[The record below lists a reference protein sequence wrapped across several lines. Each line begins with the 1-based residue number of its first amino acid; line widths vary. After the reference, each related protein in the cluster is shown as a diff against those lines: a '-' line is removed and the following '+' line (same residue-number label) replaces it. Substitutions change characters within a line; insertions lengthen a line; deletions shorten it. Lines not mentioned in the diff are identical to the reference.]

1 MSESAGSPREFTEAE
16 ATLPRRPA
24 RSGRA
29 RGWRALPWG
38 WIALGIVV
46 LGGLGGAVW
55 GVRRILLNDP
65 RFFLSS
71 VELRGS
77 RFAARSQVEDRF
89 VSDRGRGLLRVPLE
103 ERRRAIEEVSWVR
116 SAAVTR
122 IFPDRIAVTIEER
135 IPVAFVWTPDGTALI
150 DPEGVILDLPPQASF
165 TFPVV
170 RGVAADESPE
180 KRRAKME
187 LFMAMMNDFD
197 RGGRNDIL
205 MSFRLR
211 DEISEVDLSDPQDA
225 RVVVADSAGA
235 VLLHLGN
242 EDFLS
247 RYVLY
252 ASQIGQ
258 WKQKFAN
265 VQSVDLRF
273 EGQVVINADPPI
285 ASPRSAV
292 AAPGPARPAASQ
304 NPGAAS
310 P

>member
-1 MSESAGSPREFTEAE
+1 MTEAVGSPHGFTDAE
-16 ATLPRRPA
+16 ASLPRRRPA
-24 RSGRA
+24 RSGRS
-29 RGWRALPWG
+29 RGSRTLPWG
-38 WIALGIVV
+38 WIALAIVA

-65 RFFLSS
+65 HFFLSS
-71 VELRGS
+71 VELRG
-77 RFAARSQVEDRF
+77 RQYAAASEVEDRF
-89 VSDRGRGLLRVPLE
+89 VSDRGRSLLRVPLD

-122 IFPDRIAVTIEER
+122 VFPDRIAVAIEER
-135 IPVAFVWTPDGTALI
+135 VPVAFVWTPDGIALI

-170 RGVAADESPE
+170 RGVTADEPPE

-187 LFMAMMNDFD
+187 LFMAMRNDFD
-197 RGGRNDIL
+197 RAEG
-205 MSFRLR
+205 RLR

-285 ASPRSAV
+285 RSPRSAV
-292 AAPGPARPAASQ
+292 AAPGTPRSAAGQSQ
-304 NPGAAS
+304 GAAS
-310 P
+310 AGD